1 MLGKKMLMLK
11 VLGVIATILFRTGLL
26 AETIEQQYNEL
37 TNDIV
42 VGELS
47 YLDWVKRSGSHQA
60 YQKDNLAII
69 RVQGTTCLCCSSIIN
84 GKFYQKAITPD
95 TDNYPEIDPL
105 SIMDLLYTYNN
116 NPDEDGEQLVAG
128 ETLQEKITASK
139 ANDLRKLLEKM
150 LTIAI
155 KNYNDNTIPDI
166 QNDIQYII
174 TNGDLSLPSGFNTA
188 NYPER
193 MELLK
198 NSIVDFLK
206 RLKKYANDVAFISD
220 ITKLSDAA
228 VNISHHLEMDKKQ
241 LTNLDIKNCK
251 LTNPGVI
258 EILLE
263 GIDKRIV
270 GTAGKNYEPPTVDIE
285 LLVKTLR
292 CLLVTISSPWCV
304 AIQSLKFNTI
314 SDYDTRLQ
322 AKSNISQVTGA
333 IFHTEQMVDW
343 LSKYFGNNILVKISG
358 KAPCLKCS
366 HYIKYAQGII
376 GNWNART
383 VLGYNVGWSGRT
395 PMLECMKYRYPIKVF
410 NASSV
415 NTALNPWT
423 LTLAA
428 PRTILTRKLSE
439 LPGTYSES
447 DFGTNIGID
456 LSHCYA
462 IENVDGVQ
470 GNEERTRYKG
480 QLTIQ
485 PDGSIV
491 QTKTDRGD
499 DQLLIPYTHLSH
511 TGDSLEEEIVE

>member
-26 AETIEQQYNEL
+26 AETIEQQYNAL
-37 TNDIV
+37 TTDRV

-47 YLDWVKRSGSHQA
+47 YLDWVKRSGSLQA

-84 GKFYQKAITPD
+84 GKFYQRAITPD

-105 SIMDLLYTYNN
+105 SIMDLLYMYNN
-116 NPDEDGEQLVAG
+116 NPNEDGEQLVAG
-128 ETLQEKITASK
+128 GTLQDKIIASK
-139 ANDLRKLLEKM
+139 NNDLRKLLEKM
-150 LTIAI
+150 LTITI
-155 KNYNDNTIPDI
+155 KNYNDTSISCIQEDI
-166 QNDIQYII
+166 QDII
-174 TNGDLSLPSGFNTA
+174 TNGDSSLPPKFNTA
-188 NYPER
+188 TDLEK
-193 MELLK
+193 MDLLK

-220 ITKLSDAA
+220 RTKLSDSA
-228 VNISHHLEMDKKQ
+228 VKISHHLETNKKQ
-241 LTNLDIKNCK
+241 LTNLDIKNGK
-251 LTNPGVI
+251 LTNLGVI

-292 CLLVTISSPWCV
+292 CLLVTISSPWCAAIPSLNFN
-304 AIQSLKFNTI
+304 AIQNCDFRI
-314 SDYDTRLQ
+314 H
-322 AKSNISQVTGA
+322 AKATVSQVTGA

-376 GNWNART
+376 ENWNART

-395 PMLECMKYRYPIKVF
+395 PMLECIKYRYPIKVF
-410 NASSV
+410 NAQRV
-415 NTALNPWT
+415 NTDADPWT

-470 GNEERTRYKG
+470 GNEEGTRYKG

-491 QTKTDRGD
+491 QTTLDRGESP
-499 DQLLIPYTHLSH
+499 LLIPYTHLPH

>member
-1 MLGKKMLMLK
+1 MLMLK
-11 VLGVIATILFRTGLL
+11 VLVFIVVILFRTGIL

-37 TNDIV
+37 IKNIV

-47 YLDWVKRSGSHQA
+47 YLDWVKRSGSEEA

-84 GKFYQKAITPD
+84 GKFYQRAITPD

-105 SIMDLLYTYNN
+105 SMMDLLYMYNN
-116 NPDEDGEQLVAG
+116 NPDEDGEQLVTG
-128 ETLQEKITASK
+128 ETLQDKITASR

-155 KNYNDNTIPDI
+155 KNYNDDTIPDI
-166 QNDIQYII
+166 ENDIQYII
-174 TNGDLSLPSGFNTA
+174 TNEDPSLQIEIYTTSNPE
-188 NYPER
+188 ER
-193 MELLK
+193 MDLLK

-220 ITKLSDAA
+220 IPQLSDA
-228 VNISHHLEMDKKQ
+228 VVRISHHLETDKKK
-241 LTNLDIKNCK
+241 LTNLEIRNGRLRD
-251 LTNPGVI
+251 PGVI

-263 GIDKRIV
+263 GIDKKIV
-270 GTAGKNYEPPTVDIE
+270 GTNARDYVSPAIDIP
-285 LLVKTLR
+285 LLVKTLK
-292 CLLVTISSPWCV
+292 CLLVTISSPWCS
-304 AIQSLKFNTI
+304 AIRSLKFDGILN
-314 SDYDTRLQ
+314 YDMRLQ
-322 AKSNISQVTGA
+322 PKSNISQVTGA
-333 IFHTEQMVDW
+333 IFHTEQIVDW

-366 HYIKYAQGII
+366 HYIKYAQGIVE
-376 GNWNART
+376 NWNART

-395 PMLECMKYRYPIKVF
+395 PMLECMRYRYPIKVF

-415 NTALNPWT
+415 NTLLDPWELIPT
-423 LTLAA
+423 A
-428 PRTILTRKLSE
+428 PKAILTRKQQT
-439 LPGTYSES
+439 LPGTYDNSG
-447 DFGTNIGID
+447 FGTSIGID
-456 LSHCYA
+456 QSHCYA

-470 GNEERTRYKG
+470 GHEEETRYKG

-491 QTKTDRGD
+491 QTTPDRGERP
-499 DQLLIPYTHLSH
+499 LLIPYTPPPHAEMPYY
-511 TGDSLEEEIVE
+511 GEFIGE